1 MAGVSSFTLLLLV
14 LCGRTFCNYSPKR
27 TRTYSDGHI
36 RGWSS
41 SQGLPPFVRWWFHS
55 LWASFY
61 ERRWGDSHHFGTL
74 CQGLRVSSEFLEIF
88 HHFQPKSSDIGAGL
102 KLSMGPQTYDKY
114 LGLSSFIGKDKRR
127 AFSGLKEKGQKKLKL
142 WRSKVFSISGQ
153 EVLIKVVPQV
163 TATYLISAFKI
174 PTTLCNMLQALVAMF
189 WWGGSKNCRK
199 IH

>member
-1 MAGVSSFTLLLLV
+1 
-14 LCGRTFCNYSPKR
+14 
-27 TRTYSDGHI
+27 
-36 RGWSS
+36 
-41 SQGLPPFVRWWFHS
+41 
-55 LWASFY
+55 
-61 ERRWGDSHHFGTL
+61 
-74 CQGLRVSSEFLEIF
+74 
-88 HHFQPKSSDIGAGL
+88 
-102 KLSMGPQTYDKY
+102 MGPQTYDKY

-174 PTTLCNMLQALVAMF
+174 PTTLFNMLQALVAMF
-189 WWGGSKNCRK
+189 WWGGSENCRK